1 MRLLKQFLYGF
12 FYFSIFFGSLYIV
25 FLLTFPPSPADQR
38 LEEIRALSPLITLQT
53 VFFINQAEGT
63 IDLGAE
69 IRNPNFDWGV
79 RRFDYHFI
87 LKDAAEVELSRAS
100 GSNFILPGETRWVIL
115 PGGGRAFPLVPLPR
129 DGIVS
134 VVGFEIQPINP
145 NSWQRARP
153 FGADVSVITK
163 NLRYEEATRPRVGTE
178 LRGEVEN
185 RSSFSLGEVE
195 INGVI
200 FGPGNRVL
208 AVGRTLTR
216 GLGPGES
223 RAFTI
228 HWPNQLPVGAVRWEA
243 WGHANFLMMTR
254 E

>member
-12 FYFSIFFGSLYIV
+12 FYFSLFFGSLYIV

-63 IDLGAE
+63 IDLGTE
-69 IRNPNFDWGV
+69 VRNPNLSWGAK
-79 RRFDYHFI
+79 RFEYAF
-87 LKDAAEVELSRAS
+87 LLQDAAGVELSRRS
-100 GSNFILPGETRWVIL
+100 GSNFILPGETRWIIR
-115 PGGGRAFPLVPLPR
+115 PGGGRAFPLEPLPPTGR
-129 DGIVS
+129 VA
-134 VVGFEIQPINP
+134 VVGFEIQPIRP
-145 NSWQRARP
+145 ADWQKVQP
-153 FGADVSVITK
+153 FAEDLSVGTK
-163 NLRYEEATRPRVGTE
+163 NLRYEEAVPPRVGAG

-185 RSSFSLGEVE
+185 RSSLGLGEVE
-195 INGVI
+195 INGIV
-200 FGPGNRVL
+200 FGAGNRVL
-208 AVGRTLTR
+208 AIGRTVTR

-228 HWPNQLPVGAVRWEA
+228 HWPNQLPGTPVRWEA
-243 WGHANFLMMTR
+243 WGHANFLTMMR